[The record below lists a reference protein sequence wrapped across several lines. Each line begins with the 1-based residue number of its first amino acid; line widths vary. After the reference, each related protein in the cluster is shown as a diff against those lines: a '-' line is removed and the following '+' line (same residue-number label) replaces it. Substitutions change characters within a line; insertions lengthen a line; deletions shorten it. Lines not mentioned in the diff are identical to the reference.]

1 MSFLRINIRII
12 VHRILTAFIAAVVLS
27 LLVPAP
33 AGAQIGGEATYK
45 FLNITNSAR
54 VAALGG
60 NVLAIKD
67 NDVTLTLTN
76 PSLITPEMNNNL
88 ALSYVN
94 YFSGNNFG
102 FLMYSRTFNKAGS
115 FVGSL
120 QFMNYGKFT
129 AADETGNITGE
140 YSASEYA
147 FNIGWGRKLNANFS
161 IGANG
166 KLIYSSLDTYKSFG
180 LAIDIAGT
188 YITKNELFTA
198 SLLARNI
205 GSQIVP
211 YVTGQY
217 EPLPFELQIAL
228 SQKFKHIPFR
238 LSLLLTNLTRWDLNY
253 TDPSDPNNQSDPL
266 TGQIDEK
273 TGFEDFADNLMRHVV
288 FGGEV
293 TFAKVFSVRLGY
305 NYQRRQEMK
314 LSEKAGLAGFSYGV
328 GFRVKM
334 FNFSYTRATYQAGGI
349 NPNYVTIMANLG
361 GFSKKR

>member
-1 MSFLRINIRII
+1 M
-12 VHRILTAFIAAVVLS
+12 HRIYTVVILS
-27 LLVPAP
+27 GLLACFMPGRAD
-33 AGAQIGGEATYK
+33 AQIGGEATYS

-60 NVLAIKD
+60 NVAAIRD

-76 PSLITPEMNNNL
+76 PSLISPEMNNNL

-94 YFSGNNFG
+94 YFTGNNFG

-129 AADETGNITGE
+129 AADETGLVTGE
-140 YSASEYA
+140 FSASEYA
-147 FNIGWGRKLNANFS
+147 LNIGWGRQLNANFS
-161 IGANG
+161 VGANG

-180 LAIDIAGT
+180 IAVDIAGT
-188 YITKNELFTA
+188 YMTKNELFTA

-211 YVTGQY
+211 YVSGQY

-238 LSLLLTNLTRWDLNY
+238 IHLLLTNLTRWDLAY
-253 TDPSDPNNQSDPL
+253 TDSTDVNNQADPL
-266 TGQIDEK
+266 TGEIDK
-273 TGFEDFADNLMRHVV
+273 KSGFEKFGDNLMRHIVV
-288 FGGEV
+288 GGEV
-293 TFAKVFSVRLGY
+293 IIAKVFSIRLGY

-314 LSEKAGLAGFSYGV
+314 LSSKVGLAGLSYGI

-349 NPNYVTIMANLG
+349 NPNYVTMMVNLG
-361 GFSKKR
+361 GFSKKK

>member
-1 MSFLRINIRII
+1 VYRK
-12 VHRILTAFIAAVVLS
+12 LTALS
-27 LLVPAP
+27 ACCLLTFLVPVT
-33 AGAQIGGEATYK
+33 AGAQIGGEATYS
-45 FLNITNSAR
+45 FLNIANSAR
-54 VAALGG
+54 VAAFGG
-60 NVLAIKD
+60 NALAIKD

-76 PSLITPEMNNNL
+76 PSLIAPGMHNNL

-102 FLMYSRTFNKAGS
+102 FLMYSRTFSKAGS

-129 AADETGNITGE
+129 EADESGIITGE
-140 YSASEYA
+140 FSASEYA
-147 FNIGWGRKLNANFS
+147 LNIGWGRQLNPNFS
-161 IGANG
+161 VGANG
-166 KLIYSSLDTYKSFG
+166 KLVYSSLDTYKSFG

-188 YITKNELFTA
+188 YMTKNELFTA

-205 GSQIVP
+205 GSQLVP
-211 YVTGQY
+211 YISGQY

-238 LSLLLTNLTRWDLNY
+238 LHMNLTNLTHWDLSY

-266 TGQIDEK
+266 TGETNQK
-273 TGFEDFADNLMRHVV
+273 SGFEEFADNLMRHIVL
-288 FGGEV
+288 GGEV
-293 TFAKVFSVRLGY
+293 TIAKVFSVRLGY

-314 LSEKAGLAGFSYGV
+314 LYSKAGMAGFSYGF
-328 GFRVKM
+328 GCRVKM

-349 NPNYVTIMANLG
+349 NPNYVTMMVNLG
-361 GFSKKR
+361 GFSKKN